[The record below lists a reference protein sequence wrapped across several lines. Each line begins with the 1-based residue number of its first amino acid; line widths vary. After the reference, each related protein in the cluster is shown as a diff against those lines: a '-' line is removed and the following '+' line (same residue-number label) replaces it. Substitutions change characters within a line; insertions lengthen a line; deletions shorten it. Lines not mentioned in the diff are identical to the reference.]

1 MKLEYY
7 IFLSLVLTAAIVT
20 GSTLGVAAN
29 FPYIVEQSQKTQTAQ
44 LTAPAVSSTLTGSE
58 GLKPSVAAA
67 PSVITAS
74 NSGSPVL
81 SSDVMLVTA
90 AEKNQIVEML
100 IMLGMA
106 TEADFPAFVKGFQQ
120 KHALDATG
128 LLDSKTLHFIM
139 EEAKLKKACTRQAS
153 L

>member
-29 FPYIVEQSQKTQTAQ
+29 FPYIVEQAQKAQAAQ
-44 LTAPAVSSTLTGSE
+44 LTAQTVSSTLTESE
-58 GLKPSVAAA
+58 GLDPSVAATPTVA
-67 PSVITAS
+67 TAN
-74 NSGSPVL
+74 NSASPVL
-81 SSDVMLVTA
+81 STDVMLITA
-90 AEKNQIVEML
+90 AEKKQIVEML
-100 IMLGMA
+100 IMLGMT
-106 TEADFPAFVKGFQQ
+106 TENDFSAFIKGFQQ

-139 EEAKLKKACTRQAS
+139 EEAKLKKAYTRQAS